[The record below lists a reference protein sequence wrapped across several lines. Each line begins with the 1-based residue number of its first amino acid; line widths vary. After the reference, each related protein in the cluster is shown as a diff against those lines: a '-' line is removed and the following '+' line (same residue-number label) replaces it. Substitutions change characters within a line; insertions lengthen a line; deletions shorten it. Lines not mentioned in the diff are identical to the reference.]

1 MAGRNA
7 PGDVSTFEIECKNT
21 FLHISERP
29 SRDGRSGQAVS
40 RSCSWT
46 PSSNGSSP
54 EKSSESS
61 VSSLIRHFIP
71 NLEETPPPSH
81 QLFNHVASSSSQTS
95 RSSDPSH
102 VSAEPEEA
110 IRAEVAGMMD
120 FPSAGSRLHF
130 EGKCQPCRFIDH
142 PDGCRNG
149 YECNFC
155 HFRDHDASSAKTHR
169 PSKGVRS
176 GYKRS
181 VNQVMHSDMSEEQK
195 LEAYKKLAERSPY
208 MRCLLRAVV
217 PNIDDLLEEQGHVEA
232 ASSKSTDQPRAP
244 GLQPAAQ
251 MPRTPGQQGPASSKL
266 SL

>member
-1 MAGRNA
+1 MVARLLVQCLLSRADLNSNYSSTQVPKKLCNA
-7 PGDVSTFEIECKNT
+7 VF
-21 FLHISERP
+21 
-29 SRDGRSGQAVS
+29 RDGG
-40 RSCSWT
+40 
-46 PSSNGSSP
+46 
-54 EKSSESS
+54 
-61 VSSLIRHFIP
+61 
-71 NLEETPPPSH
+71 
-81 QLFNHVASSSSQTS
+81 
-95 RSSDPSH
+95 
-102 VSAEPEEA
+102 
-110 IRAEVAGMMD
+110 
-120 FPSAGSRLHF
+120 
-130 EGKCQPCRFIDH
+130 QPCRFIDH

-181 VNQVMHSDMSEEQK
+181 VNQVIHSDMSEEQK

-232 ASSKSTDQPRAP
+232 ASSKAADQPRAP

-251 MPRTPGQQGPASSKL
+251 MPRTPGQQGASGSKL